1 MLALCSGQLKL
12 YSSVKE
18 TSVDWLWYPYIP
30 FGKVTLLQGDPG
42 GGKSTLMMHIIAA
55 VSNGTPSPDGVR
67 LKKPM
72 HVIYQCSED
81 GASDTIKPRLL
92 KAGADCDNVAFIDEE
107 IDSLTLNDENL
118 RRAIADFNAKLV
130 VIDPFQAYLGDADM
144 SNASSLRKVIRQ
156 LGLWATAYDCAIV
169 LIGHL
174 NKKQSMKDLYRGLGS
189 IDIVAAAR
197 SVIQI
202 EKCEDSETRI
212 LRHIKSSLA
221 PRGKDLYFNLNS
233 NSGIQWLD
241 DIEPDMQSY
250 ESSGYDM
257 KMSKQEQTARILRE
271 LLRDGPMRA
280 SDVRQAFK
288 ND

>member
-1 MLALCSGQLKL
+1 
-12 YSSVKE
+12 
-18 TSVDWLWYPYIP
+18 
-30 FGKVTLLQGDPG
+30 
-42 GGKSTLMMHIIAA
+42 
-55 VSNGTPSPDGVR
+55 
-67 LKKPM
+67 
-72 HVIYQCSED
+72 
-81 GASDTIKPRLL
+81 
-92 KAGADCDNVAFIDEE
+92 
-107 IDSLTLNDENL
+107 
-118 RRAIADFNAKLV
+118 
-130 VIDPFQAYLGDADM
+130 
-144 SNASSLRKVIRQ
+144 
-156 LGLWATAYDCAIV
+156 
-169 LIGHL
+169 
-174 NKKQSMKDLYRGLGS
+174 MKDLYRGLGS

-221 PRGKDLYFNLNS
+221 PRGKVLYFNLNS

-250 ESSGYDM
+250 ESSGYEM

-288 ND
+288 NDEISERTLLLTKKYLGIESFRKGGIWFWQIPGSEN